1 MTDRTTKPEPAP
13 LAILVRPRVY
23 IGNEISLGPGKI
35 DLLRWVG
42 QTKSISAAGREL
54 GIPYK
59 RAWLLIN
66 TLNAGFGQPVVLT
79 TKGGRGGGGAQLTPL
94 GQALIERYQA
104 LEDRIVATSAAELE
118 ALKALAG

>member
-1 MTDRTTKPEPAP
+1 M
-13 LAILVRPRVY
+13 AILVRPQVY

-35 DLLRWVG
+35 DLLRRVG
-42 QTKSISAAGREL
+42 QTKSGREL

-66 TLNAGFGQPVVLT
+66 TLNVGFGQPVVLT

-104 LEDRIVATSAAELE
+104 LEARIVETSAAELE

>member
-1 MTDRTTKPEPAP
+1 M
-13 LAILVRPRVY
+13 AILVRPRVY